1 MKIVLILFIGGVWN
15 MLYNMLWSYI
25 ATANGLKEWFA
36 DDAKMDGKEV
46 VLIWNGVEQG
56 LSIVGLRTEKYIRYR
71 WSEDTD
77 KTYFELRIMTSELTG
92 NSVLCVTDF
101 AEPEELQE
109 AKDLWHSVVVLSDVN
124 TATSGGLL
132 NRALYV

>member
-1 MKIVLILFIGGVWN
+1 MAKEKFTLEYDMRSTPVS
-15 MLYNMLWSYI
+15 MLWSYI

-109 AKDLWHSVVVLSDVN
+109 AKDLWNYQMDTLQRQL
-124 TATSGGLL
+124 GC
-132 NRALYV
+132 

>member
-1 MKIVLILFIGGVWN
+1 MAKEKFTLEYDMRSTPVS
-15 MLYNMLWSYI
+15 MLWSYI

-101 AEPEELQE
+101 AEPEELRP
-109 AKDLWHSVVVLSDVN
+109 S
-124 TATSGGLL
+124 TARMRASSSGAEKGL
-132 NRALYV
+132 VI

>member
-1 MKIVLILFIGGVWN
+1 MAKEKFTLEYDMRSTPGS
-15 MLYNMLWSYI
+15 MLWSYI

-109 AKDLWHSVVVLSDVN
+109 AKDLWNYQMETLQRQL
-124 TATSGGLL
+124 GC
-132 NRALYV
+132 

>member
-1 MKIVLILFIGGVWN
+1 
-15 MLYNMLWSYI
+15 MLWSYI

-109 AKDLWHSVVVLSDVN
+109 AKDLWNYQMETLQRQ
-124 TATSGGLL
+124 LCC
-132 NRALYV
+132 

>member
-1 MKIVLILFIGGVWN
+1 MAKEKFTLEYDMRSTPVS
-15 MLYNMLWSYI
+15 MLWSYI
-25 ATANGLKEWFA
+25 VTANRLKEWFA

-101 AEPEELQE
+101 AEPEELR
-109 AKDLWHSVVVLSDVN
+109 LS
-124 TATSGGLL
+124 TARMRASSSGAEKGL
-132 NRALYV
+132 VI

>member
-1 MKIVLILFIGGVWN
+1 MAREKFTLEYDMRSTPVS
-15 MLYNMLWSYI
+15 MLWSYI

-109 AKDLWHSVVVLSDVN
+109 AKDLWNYQMETLQRQL
-124 TATSGGLL
+124 GC
-132 NRALYV
+132 

>member
-1 MKIVLILFIGGVWN
+1 MAKEKFTLEYDMRSTPVS
-15 MLYNMLWSYI
+15 MLWSYI

-36 DDAKMDGKEV
+36 DDAKLDGKEV

-109 AKDLWHSVVVLSDVN
+109 AKDLWNYQMETLQRQL
-124 TATSGGLL
+124 GC
-132 NRALYV
+132 

>member
-1 MKIVLILFIGGVWN
+1 MAKEKFTLEYDMRSTPVS
-15 MLYNMLWSYI
+15 MLWSYI

-77 KTYFELRIMTSELTG
+77 KTYFKLRIMTSELTG
-92 NSVLCVTDF
+92 NSVLWVTDF

-109 AKDLWHSVVVLSDVN
+109 AKDLWNYQMETLQRQL
-124 TATSGGLL
+124 GC
-132 NRALYV
+132 